1 MLFFSFFKTFIGKTV
16 TVELKNDVI
25 IRGKV
30 HSVDQY
36 LNIKLEDIEIL
47 NVETCPQLMT
57 LKNSFIRGSVIRY
70 IQVYAIDVDCEMLQ
84 EATRREYKELKK
96 IAK

>member
-1 MLFFSFFKTFIGKTV
+1 MDFGFFLVRERERERGDWWVTNERMLFFSFFKTFIGKTV

-47 NVETCPQLMT
+47 NIESCPQLVGV
-57 LKNSFIRGSVIRY
+57 LLLLCFENNNDLFR
-70 IQVYAIDVDCEMLQ
+70 
-84 EATRREYKELKK
+84 
-96 IAK
+96 